1 MRKGLNKYI
10 VKYEER
16 KTCYDPYVT
25 PGVYSETVTAHSEL
39 GARRIVSKYPGCEV
53 LLVSKCD

>member
-1 MRKGLNKYI
+1 MNKYI